1 MNDETVFDPATRRL
15 CPDGSCVGILGRD
28 GRCTEC
34 GQTGDPLAA
43 EADIVMAEGGRGG
56 VDPEAQT
63 INEGFDPGRKLCEDG
78 SCVGVVGEDGTCQV
92 CHRRGGP

>member
-63 INEGFDPGRKLCEDG
+63 VNEGFDPGRKLCTDG
-78 SCVGVVGEDGTCQV
+78 FCVGVIGKDGTCPV

>member
-1 MNDETVFDPATRRL
+1 MDEEPEFDPATRRL

-43 EADIVMAEGGRGG
+43 EADLQLAENGFEG
-56 VDPEAQT
+56 VPPASLSVD
-63 INEGFDPGRKLCEDG
+63 EGFDSGRTLCADG
-78 SCVGVVGEDGTCQV
+78 NCVGVVSEDGKCNV
-92 CHRRGGP
+92 CGRPAET